1 MRTPP
6 PRLCA
11 SATPLRNSP
20 TQNRPIKGTYRI
32 DASLKA
38 VQYMAYFRL
47 ASLSRRGW
55 IGENPAHASFIV
67 SVTAFASEALLLC
80 QPACR
85 ERSCCGRTAEQRH
98 ELAPLHRANPKTQGS
113 WDYSRSG
120 ARIAAAL

>member
-6 PRLCA
+6 PRFCA

-20 TQNRPIKGTYRI
+20 TQNRPIKGAYRI

-38 VQYMAYFRL
+38 VQYTAYFRV

-67 SVTAFASEALLLC
+67 SVTSCASEALLLC
-80 QPACR
+80 QPAFR
-85 ERSCCGRTAEQRH
+85 ARPCCCAAEQRD
-98 ELAPLHRANPKTQGS
+98 ELA
-113 WDYSRSG
+113 
-120 ARIAAAL
+120 AL